1 MDRFQILQ
9 LYPTSIIQCDWSTYF
24 SSSDVE
30 DMIQDVDKI
39 IDQKILMQYD
49 EQSPKH
55 QSKPILFKEDRPEV
69 CQKLKYTFLNS
80 CKKYMNLVE
89 DFTHNKDNL
98 QFTGERAWFY
108 KGWSS
113 LDNTQSNPWHNHT
126 PSFLSG
132 VFYLSIPNN
141 LTDFGTEFAD
151 PRYNEFRN
159 IRTQS
164 IKSFPLT
171 WAIFPG
177 WLNHKSVQCNLEI
190 PRYVIA
196 ADSYVKVI

>member
-1 MDRFQILQ
+1 MDRLQVLQ
-9 LYPTSIIQCDWSTYF
+9 LYPTNIIQCDWSTYF

-30 DMIQDVDKI
+30 VMIKDVDKI

-49 EQSPKH
+49 ERTPKH
-55 QSKPILFKEDRPEV
+55 QSKPILFKEDRPAV
-69 CQKLKYTFLNS
+69 WQKLKHTFLTS
-80 CKKYMNLVE
+80 CKKYIDLIE
-89 DFTHNKDNL
+89 DFTHNKDML
-98 QFTGERAWFY
+98 EFTGQRAWFY

-113 LDNTQSNPWHNHT
+113 LDKTQTNPWHNHT

-141 LTDFGTEFAD
+141 STDLGTEFAD

-159 IRTQS
+159 IRNQS
-164 IKSFPLT
+164 SASFPLT

-177 WLNHKSVQCNLEI
+177 WLNHKSVQSNLEI

-196 ADSYVKVI
+196 ADSYIKVI